1 VKSAIPSHSQP
12 LAHQVA
18 IPSSLYAARHI
29 EEQLLDVTEA
39 FGYSEECAFA
49 IRLALEE
56 AIVNAHKHGNGGDPS
71 KTITISYDINEQ
83 RAIIRVR
90 DEGEGFEPAAVPDPT
105 VSDRISLPTGRGV
118 MLMRAYLDNVVYNQR
133 GNEVQLVKEKY

>member
-1 VKSAIPSHSQP
+1 MPSHLQP

-18 IPSSLYAARHI
+18 IPSSLHAARCI
-29 EEQLLDVTEA
+29 EEQLLGVTEG

-56 AIVNAHKHGNGGDPS
+56 AIVNAHKHGNSGDPS

-90 DEGEGFEPAAVPDPT
+90 DEGGGFEP
-105 VSDRISLPTGRGV
+105 
-118 MLMRAYLDNVVYNQR
+118 
-133 GNEVQLVKEKY
+133 